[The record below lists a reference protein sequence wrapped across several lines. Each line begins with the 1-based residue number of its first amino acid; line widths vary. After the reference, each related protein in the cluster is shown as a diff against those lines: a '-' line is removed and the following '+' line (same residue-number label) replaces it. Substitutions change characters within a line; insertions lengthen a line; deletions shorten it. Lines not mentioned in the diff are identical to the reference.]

1 MLPAVFADLATEEK
15 IKPKP
20 MELREVKTIIGTVRW
35 SGPKKRETREISP
48 DVCGSAVIFK
58 FRVCEI
64 VFSLLV

>member
-35 SGPKKRETREISP
+35 SGPKKRGNARDITRRMWVSCNLQ
-48 DVCGSAVIFK
+48 VS
-58 FRVCEI
+58 RV
-64 VFSLLV
+64 